1 MNTLLTDTV
10 IAAIISMVSIAL
22 GVMGTLITSRG
33 ATSAQAAQ
41 EWRELHN
48 SNKIKIDQL
57 EGELAD
63 LRRRMESMQENQ
75 TIVAGRLHKIDAITG
90 EFVGRMQGI
99 LNALAKNC
107 QSNDVDAAAAILMAY
122 AQAMSKLVSV

>member
-48 SNKIKIDQL
+48 SNKLKIDKL
-57 EGELAD
+57 ENELAE
-63 LRRRMESMQENQ
+63 LRNKMDEMQASQ
-75 TIVAGRLHKIDAITG
+75 TAVAGRLHRIDAITG
-90 EFVGRMQGI
+90 EFVGNMQGI
-99 LNALAKNC
+99 LNILAKNC
-107 QSNDVDAAAAILMAY
+107 QRNDVDAAAAILMEY
-122 AQAMSKLVSV
+122 AQVMSKLVMV